1 MKVTR
6 ETGHRFSAIR
16 LRSINDPHQGSLP
29 TEQTVKPL
37 SPPRD
42 TCIRCKPSHP
52 SPSARQF
59 RLLLKE
65 LPPAELRRMFL
76 QLTPDS
82 SRKRRRIFC
91 SDEGDARDGTLDR
104 KRPRMFASGL
114 ANGAIGP
121 GHHSAASNTSSIC
134 SITILLKISFA

>member
-1 MKVTR
+1 MQGGGARGGDTV
-6 ETGHRFSAIR
+6 ETKRAAQRFSAIR
-16 LRSINDPHQGSLP
+16 MRSLNDPHQGSLP

-42 TCIRCKPSHP
+42 TCVRCKPSHP

-82 SRKRRRIFC
+82 S
-91 SDEGDARDGTLDR
+91 
-104 KRPRMFASGL
+104 SGS
-114 ANGAIGP
+114 ANIKAKLGAIV
-121 GHHSAASNTSSIC
+121 
-134 SITILLKISFA
+134 